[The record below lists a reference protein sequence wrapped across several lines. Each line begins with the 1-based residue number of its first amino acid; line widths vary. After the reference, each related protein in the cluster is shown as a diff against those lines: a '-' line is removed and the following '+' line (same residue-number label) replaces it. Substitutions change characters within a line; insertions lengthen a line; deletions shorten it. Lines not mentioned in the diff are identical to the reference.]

1 MTKGQVIKLG
11 KCTLQEYDEIHQ
23 KSKLRL
29 KMTETQAEYARR
41 KNEETLRKLAESKG
55 VSYEDFVSDE
65 PTKVLS
71 KEEIITRD
79 KNTLMSVKEKID
91 KLRGI
96 ESKENKKNKK
106 MSTKLS
112 QFVYV
117 DELEKALSLALAAG
131 ENIIL
136 YGKGGH
142 GKSEYTEEFF
152 RSRNIE
158 PYVKTMGSG
167 TTTDILFGGIDI
179 KMMTDT
185 GKIEYLVENSF
196 MNHEYVVFEEL
207 FDAPDYILEQL
218 KDILT
223 SKRFRNGTQNFPI
236 KTKLIVCCTNKT
248 REEFSKNDSLKALM
262 ERFPL
267 EYKVEWKAYNK
278 VTYEH
283 LFRNVMGKPFSELA
297 YILERL
303 HVAGTTVSPR
313 TAVKSAKMIDSC
325 GGMDCLDFIADFSGK
340 NKQLVQ
346 TERAK
351 FVNVRI
357 ILNVMNDCDK
367 LVDQISGINLNTN
380 ESIDTAISLTK
391 SLKHSYEGIKNKKID
406 DQMLG
411 EVRQRSSAYESF
423 IKQIEQNIKNATK
436 V

>member
-1 MTKGQVIKLG
+1 MTKGQIIKLG

-29 KMTETQAEYARR
+29 KMSETQAEYAKR
-41 KNEETLRKLAESKG
+41 KNEETLKKLAEYKG
-55 VSYEDFVSDE
+55 VKYEDFISE
-65 PTKVLS
+65 TPLKEIP
-71 KEEIITRD
+71 KEEII
-79 KNTLMSVKEKID
+79 KHGKKALMSIKEKMD

-96 ESKENKKNKK
+96 ENNESKKNKK
-106 MSTKLS
+106 MSNKLN

-117 DELEKALSLALAAG
+117 DELEKALSLALVSG

-283 LFRNVMGKPFSELA
+283 LFRNVLGKPFSELA

-303 HVAGTTVSPR
+303 HISGTTVSPR
-313 TAVKSAKMIDSC
+313 TAVKSAKMVDSC

-340 NKQLVQ
+340 NKELVQ
-346 TERAK
+346 TERNK

-367 LVDQISGINLNTN
+367 LVDKISDLNLDTN
-380 ESIDTAISLTK
+380 ENIETAIALTK
-391 SLKHSYEGIKNKKID
+391 SLKNSYNGIKTKKID
-406 DQMLG
+406 DQMIG
-411 EVRQRSSAYESF
+411 EVRQKSAMYESF
-423 IKQIEQNIKNATK
+423 IKQIELNINNATK